1 MQELGSLSTSL
12 LDCVYVTPGEKIVE
26 ASDHRRGHGTYIE
39 GDTIY
44 AAVAGVV
51 ERINKLVS
59 VRPFRTRYTG
69 EVGDLVIG
77 RIVEVAQ
84 KRWKVDI
91 QGRQEAILLL
101 SSINLPGGILRRKSE
116 SDELKMR
123 EFFKEGDLVSA
134 EIQQYFSDGSIAIH
148 TRSLRYGKLR
158 GGVLVQVPSVLIRR
172 CKSHF
177 HSLPMGID
185 IIIAL
190 NGAIWICK
198 TIPRDMSLHGLDN
211 EMLSSDNLDREVR
224 YRLTWE
230 D

>member
-1 MQELGSLSTSL
+1 MEGSGALSTL
-12 LDCVYVTPGEKIVE
+12 PLDRVFVTPGEKITEVSE
-26 ASDHRRGHGTYIE
+26 HLRGHGTYIK
-39 GDTIY
+39 DDIIY
-44 AAVAGVV
+44 SAVAGVV

-59 VRPFRTRYTG
+59 VRPFRARYTG

-91 QGRQEAILLL
+91 KGRQEAILLL

-158 GGVLVQVPSVLIRR
+158 GGILVQVPSVLIRR

-177 HSLPMGID
+177 HSLPMGVD

-190 NGAIWICK
+190 NGALWIGK
-198 TIPRDMSLHGLDN
+198 TVPRDMSLHGLDN
-211 EMLSSDNLDREVR
+211 EMISSDKLDHEVGMSMG
-224 YRLTWE
+224 
-230 D
+230 